1 LHGLGIRIAGAEMH
15 STFDKY
21 ESNPVSSLGTHLQ
34 KSQAVS
40 SELLELGILVEEYE
54 LNTAKLIGDAL
65 KMISSTIPLRT
76 RRGGF
81 AA

>member
-1 LHGLGIRIAGAEMH
+1 MR

-21 ESNPVSSLGTHLQ
+21 EAICYLSGKKLQ
-34 KSQAVS
+34 KSQAVI

-65 KMISSTIPLRT
+65 KMISSTMPLRT